1 MRQNN
6 IQSKKALTLIE
17 LLIVIAIIGVLATTS
32 ILVLNP
38 AELTKRSRDSDRISD
53 MANLN
58 KALGLVQVQGVTNFG
73 ETNKIYV
80 SLPDDSAPYDCAEYN
95 LPALPTGWAY
105 VCKPSSEYRKT
116 DGNGWLP
123 INLNSISTGSPLPVL
138 PVDPKQN

>member
-1 MRQNN
+1 MRQNK
-6 IQSKKALTLIE
+6 IQSKKAFTLIE

-80 SLPDDSAPYDCAEYN
+80 F
-95 LPALPTGWAY
+95 
-105 VCKPSSEYRKT
+105 K
-116 DGNGWLP
+116 NGTVFQ
-123 INLNSISTGSPLPVL
+123 IR
-138 PVDPKQN
+138 